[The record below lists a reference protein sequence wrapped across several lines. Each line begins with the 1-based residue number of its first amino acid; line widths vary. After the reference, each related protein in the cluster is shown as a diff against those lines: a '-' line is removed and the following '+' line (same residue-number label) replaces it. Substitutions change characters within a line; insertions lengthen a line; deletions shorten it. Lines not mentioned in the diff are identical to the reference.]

1 MDHLIRNSATTRQ
14 SVQREAPPGF
24 QIHRQQNKTAIFLP
38 TNLVEQI
45 QNEASQQE
53 FDEAADEV
61 EAPLEASIAEPAPVT
76 ETARVPIFKRELID
90 RAIME
95 FKAGDDERYTHNI
108 LPTLEDAK
116 REDGYRR
123 TLSGKVTLTHIRDH
137 LQNVVSEMPNLA
149 LAADALAAE
158 LALAVSS
165 PSNEFRVTPMLLH
178 GAPGIGKTRF
188 VSQLAALLGVGF
200 DKVSMGAAS
209 GAFELCGVA
218 RGWGTTRPGRIAKL
232 LARGESAAPVILLD
246 EIDKLGSDPRF
257 PVIPTLLDLLEPDSA
272 RRFRDECLE
281 LEFDASQIIFIA
293 TANEIHGLPAPL
305 CSRIRMVEIPP
316 PTVEHRYQI
325 AARIAGGFE
334 DRYGVTFS
342 DDILNRIAENQAIDL
357 RGVQQMLRQAAGR
370 ALIES
375 RPIKND
381 DLGLAVVPQQRMGF
395 L

>member
-1 MDHLIRNSATTRQ
+1 M
-14 SVQREAPPGF
+14 
-24 QIHRQQNKTAIFLP
+24 
-38 TNLVEQI
+38 
-45 QNEASQQE
+45 
-53 FDEAADEV
+53 
-61 EAPLEASIAEPAPVT
+61 
-76 ETARVPIFKRELID
+76 
-90 RAIME
+90 
-95 FKAGDDERYTHNI
+95 
-108 LPTLEDAK
+108 
-116 REDGYRR
+116 
-123 TLSGKVTLTHIRDH
+123 
-137 LQNVVSEMPNLA
+137 
-149 LAADALAAE
+149 
-158 LALAVSS
+158 
-165 PSNEFRVTPMLLH
+165 
-178 GAPGIGKTRF
+178 
-188 VSQLAALLGVGF
+188 
-200 DKVSMGAAS
+200 
-209 GAFELCGVA
+209 
-218 RGWGTTRPGRIAKL
+218 
-232 LARGESAAPVILLD
+232 
-246 EIDKLGSDPRF
+246 
-257 PVIPTLLDLLEPDSA
+257 IPTLLDLLEPDSA